1 MCRLKKDCTFNLC
14 AMRSQKQ
21 HGVSM
26 CECFTGTTVLPHA
39 KISGLGQSCE
49 FPQTPITID
58 HVGQVK
64 SCQAVVVWRCL
75 DCHIAGSLWP
85 LREVSFGQP
94 QRDAKHSSF
103 AQPPRHRQTIGK
115 YWEHLCQIFPKQ
127 CDTVA
132 SGADFQNI
140 KVQNLSEPIRFSL
153 LVDPNRDSWRLR
165 ILRRGGSVDTMTMS
179 QDNYIESPMKRGI
192 CTILTSHLPQ
202 WYFRKTWPKFFS
214 GCGQR
219 IGTCN
224 L

>member
-1 MCRLKKDCTFNLC
+1 MTYPLPQKCPETSGQMEVWLLH
-14 AMRSQKQ
+14 RSIHTILRGAIGFKCWIFEWNIVEYWTPRVDQKC
-21 HGVSM
+21 GESGAFWFPTTMVS
-26 CECFTGTTVLPHA
+26 
-39 KISGLGQSCE
+39 
-49 FPQTPITID
+49 
-58 HVGQVK
+58 
-64 SCQAVVVWRCL
+64 
-75 DCHIAGSLWP
+75 
-85 LREVSFGQP
+85 
-94 QRDAKHSSF
+94 
-103 AQPPRHRQTIGK
+103 
-115 YWEHLCQIFPKQ
+115 
-127 CDTVA
+127 TVA

-165 ILRRGGSVDTMTMS
+165 ILRRGSVDTMTMS
-179 QDNYIESPMKRGI
+179 QDNYIEKPMKRRI